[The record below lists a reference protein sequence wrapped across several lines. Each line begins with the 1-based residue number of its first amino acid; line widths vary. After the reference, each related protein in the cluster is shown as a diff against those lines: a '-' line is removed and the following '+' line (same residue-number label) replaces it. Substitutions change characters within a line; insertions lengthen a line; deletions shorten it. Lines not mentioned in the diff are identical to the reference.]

1 MFKELV
7 LLGLVAVAGLAVS
20 RLWVSHRKAWSIV
33 LCLLVAALVTWL
45 ARRWQIDLSGAA

>member
-1 MFKELV
+1 MFEDLF
-7 LLGLVAVAGLAVS
+7 LIGLVVVAGILVS

-45 ARRWQIDLSGAA
+45 ARRWHIDVSGAA